1 MNGSY
6 MNAVDPLAALKDI
19 HLPPPVSAW
28 PPAPG
33 WWLLAGILL
42 LALIAAIFLTLRWWR
57 ARAYRRAALH
67 ALRELQTQWQQH
79 RDDRQ
84 LQSDVNRLLK
94 QVALAA
100 FPRTQVA
107 ALHGSDWLQFLD
119 AQLRR
124 PVFAQPALAGLGDTY
139 RAEPVAVDADVLQQ
153 AARDWIRRHR
163 C

>member
-1 MNGSY
+1 
-6 MNAVDPLAALKDI
+6 MNAADPLAALKDI

-33 WWLLAGILL
+33 WWVLAGLL
-42 LALIAAIFLTLRWWR
+42 VLAAIATFWLGRRWWR
-57 ARAYRRAALH
+57 TRAYRRAALH
-67 ALRELQTQWQQH
+67 ELRALQTQWQQH

-84 LQSDVNRLLK
+84 LQADVNRLLK

-107 ALHGSDWLQFLD
+107 ALHGADWLSFLD

-124 PVFAQPALAGLGDTY
+124 PVFAQPALAGLGDNY
-139 RAEPVAVDADVLQQ
+139 RAEPAAVDNTVLLQ

>member
-1 MNGSY
+1 MT
-6 MNAVDPLAALKDI
+6 AIDPLAALKDI

-33 WWLLAGILL
+33 WWILAGLLL
-42 LALIAAIFLTLRWWR
+42 LALIAAVWFGLRWWR
-57 ARAYRRAALH
+57 ARAYRRVALRE
-67 ALRELQTQWQQH
+67 LRELQTQWQQH
-79 RDDRQ
+79 RDDQ
-84 LQSDVNRLLK
+84 KLQIAVNRLLK

-107 ALHGSDWLQFLD
+107 ALHGMNWLQFLD

-124 PVFAQPALAGLGDTY
+124 PVFAQPALAGFGDTY
-139 RAEPVAVDADVLQQ
+139 SAAAATEPEALVQ
-153 AARDWIRRHR
+153 AAREWIRRHG

>member
-1 MNGSY
+1 

-19 HLPPPVSAW
+19 HLPPPVSIW

-33 WWLLAGILL
+33 WWVLAALL
-42 LALIAAIFLTLRWWR
+42 LVALIVAIGLTLRWWR
-57 ARAYRRAALH
+57 ARAYRRAALL
-67 ALRELQTQWQQH
+67 ALRELHVQWQQH

-107 ALHGSDWLQFLD
+107 ALYGSDWLQFLD
-119 AQLRR
+119 AQLRQ
-124 PVFAQPALAGLGDTY
+124 PVFAQATLAGLGDSY
-139 RAEPVAVDADVLQQ
+139 RATPAAVDASTLLQ
-153 AARDWIRRHR
+153 AAGDWIRRHR